1 MMFDDSV
8 GLILIVCWR
17 LARPVTD
24 GPRVIQTGKWDRD
37 RDRGD
42 VGEGGG
48 GRERI
53 RQRERLRGKS
63 QYLSTQ
69 TLHRVVHRPIVE
81 QAA

>member
-37 RDRGD
+37 RGD

-48 GRERI
+48 GGEGENQAEGETA
-53 RQRERLRGKS
+53 RQVAIPFYADPSSRC
-63 QYLSTQ
+63 
-69 TLHRVVHRPIVE
+69 P
-81 QAA
+81 